1 MPSLAGTLKGLLG
14 ESGYGAA
21 KGRLNPVE
29 KPEKEKGV
37 MSKMNKKILSSI
49 FAIGILALAMG
60 WGTFSYFSSTKTST
74 GNTFTAGFLSMYDVT
89 ASFSCPSGWA
99 PGDSFTAT
107 WDLTNTGNID
117 IKYLGIDFHNYGY
130 TGADLAN
137 VIEVTEFKEWI
148 PGYGWIDD
156 LGAGQLYQTLV
167 GDGASPLTLKEL
179 MQSYIKGVEPL
190 ASGGVVDDWGN
201 RVNHLTD
208 CITGSGYDITPGPA
222 IVVGGTYEL
231 KLTFKFMESAGN
243 AYQGATAHMDITFMG
258 MQDISQA
265 P

>member
-1 MPSLAGTLKGLLG
+1 
-14 ESGYGAA
+14 
-21 KGRLNPVE
+21 
-29 KPEKEKGV
+29 
-37 MSKMNKKILSSI
+37 MNRISKILASVFI
-49 FAIGILALAMG
+49 IGVLGFAMG
-60 WGTFSYFSSTKTST
+60 WGTFSYFSSTKEST
-74 GNTFTAGFLSMYDVT
+74 DNTFTTGILSMSSVT
-89 ASFSCPSGWA
+89 RSFSCPSVWA

-117 IKYLGIDFHNYGY
+117 IKYLSIDFHNYRHGS
-130 TGADLAN
+130 ADLAD

-156 LGAGQLYQTLV
+156 LGTSQLYQTLV
-167 GDGASPLTLKEL
+167 GDGVSPLTLKEL
-179 MQSYIKGVEPL
+179 MQSYIVDTEPL
-190 ASGGVVDDWGN
+190 NSGGVIDEFGN

-208 CITGSGYDITPGPA
+208 CITGSGYDTTPGPA

-231 KLTFKFMESAGN
+231 KLTFKFMTTADNS
-243 AYQGATAHMDITFMG
+243 YQGAWATIDIAFMG